1 MKRLIFGLSLVV
13 TLVAAVGLAAA
24 RRTRGAPASSLP
36 SASDFYG
43 DSWAVIIGINE
54 YTNTRVPKRQYAVND
69 ARSIHQSLIT
79 LGFRRDR
86 IITLFDAEATKAR
99 IEGII
104 GDDLRHSGR
113 VGVCC
118 ARQGKTDRGG
128 SGEPEGYLLPV
139 DGDPRPVVRDGDQYV
154 GPPPDRGPAARPP
167 DPVHRRRVLLGLCH
181 LQPSDQRQPARRD
194 AQETRHPDPPRWPPG
209 RPGPGA

>member
-24 RRTRGAPASSLP
+24 QRTRGAPASSLP

-86 IITLFDAEATKAR
+86 IITLFDTEATKAR
-99 IEGII
+99 IEGIV
-104 GDDLRHSGR
+104 GDDLRHKVRANDR
-113 VGVCC
+113 VLVFFAGH
-118 ARQGKTDRGG
+118 GKTDRRR

-167 DPVHRRRVLLGLCH
+167 
-181 LQPSDQRQPARRD
+181 
-194 AQETRHPDPPRWPPG
+194 
-209 RPGPGA
+209 